1 MYLYIGCNGFVSAIH
16 PQTGHEAWRT
26 QLKGG
31 FVGSSRGSDVCVLEH
46 EEIVFAGCN
55 GHLFALDARSG
66 GLLWENELK
75 GMGFNDVTL
84 AIAGKSIQYVSS
96 HSSSHSGS

>member
-1 MYLYIGCNGFVSAIH
+1 MFLYIGCNGYVSAIQ

-26 QLKGG
+26 QLKEG

-46 EEIVFAGCN
+46 DGIVFAGCN

-75 GMGFNDVTL
+75 GMGYNDVTL
-84 AIAGKSIQYVSS
+84 AIAGKSIQYVASHT
-96 HSSSHSGS
+96 HSSSST